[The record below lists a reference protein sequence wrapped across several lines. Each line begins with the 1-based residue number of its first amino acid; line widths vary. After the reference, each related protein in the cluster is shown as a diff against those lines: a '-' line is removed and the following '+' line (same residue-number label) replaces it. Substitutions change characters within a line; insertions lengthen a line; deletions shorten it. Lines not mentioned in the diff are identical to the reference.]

1 MKKLTVFTPTF
12 NRKHLL
18 PRLYESLE
26 RQTDKNF
33 LWMIIDDGSTDG
45 TAALIREWQLENTVE
60 IQYYYKPNEGMHS
73 AHNWAYERIT
83 TPWCTC
89 IDSDDMMPDDAV
101 KSINAEIS
109 HDPGERF
116 YGIVGLD
123 ADFSGAV
130 LGKSIP
136 DSFNEVK
143 MTDLE
148 SMHGINGDKKLVY
161 KTEVMRNLSAYPIFE
176 GERLVPLSYK
186 SLIAEQKDLVLKPVN
201 KVWCL
206 VEYQEDGST
215 MNMLKQYRRHPRG
228 FAFMRMAKL
237 NSDVNFKEKVKSA
250 VHLVSA
256 ILFTGDF
263 KNLFRTR
270 HTLLVLVAVPLGVL
284 LNLHIRLKTKKNS

>member
-12 NRKHLL
+12 NRKHLIHM
-18 PRLYESLE
+18 LYESLK

-33 LWMIIDDGSTDG
+33 IWLVIDDGSTDG
-45 TAALIREWQLENTVE
+45 TEDLIHLWRAENNFE
-60 IQYYYKPNEGMHS
+60 IQYFYKPNEGMHS

-89 IDSDDMMPDDAV
+89 IDSDDMMPDTAV
-101 KSINAEIS
+101 ASINTEIAD
-109 HDPGERF
+109 DPGGRF

-123 ADFSGAV
+123 ADFKGMI
-130 LGKSIP
+130 LGKTIP
-136 DSFNEVK
+136 ETFTEVK
-143 MTDLE
+143 MAELE
-148 SMHGINGDKKLVY
+148 SLYGINGDKKLVY
-161 KTEVMRNLSAYPIFE
+161 KTEVIKNLPPYPIFE

-186 SLIAEQKDLVLKPVN
+186 SLMAEQKGLVLKPVN

-237 NSDVNFKEKVKSA
+237 NSDLHFKEKVKSA

-256 ILFTGDF
+256 IMFTGEVE
-263 KNLFRTR
+263 NLFRTK
-270 HTLLVLVAVPLGVL
+270 HTGLVLASIPAGIL
-284 LNLHIRLKTKKNS
+284 LNLHIRIKTKKNS